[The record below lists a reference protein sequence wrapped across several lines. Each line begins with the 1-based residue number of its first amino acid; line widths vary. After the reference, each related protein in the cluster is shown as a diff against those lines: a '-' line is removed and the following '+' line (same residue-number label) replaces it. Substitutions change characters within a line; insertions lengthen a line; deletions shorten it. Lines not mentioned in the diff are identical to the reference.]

1 MPAGG
6 GPPMLHRHD
15 PFELYRVENGE
26 LAFYVEDDDGAVKRS
41 VGGPGTVVS
50 IPGGREHTIRN
61 ESEED
66 ARAFVVFSPG
76 APMERFVRAAGALGE
91 PDVQAVLEL
100 AATHGIEMTGPVEGA
115 RDGLPDHHSNLG
127 RSRPVAGGYRQ
138 SSDTMSEVG
147 RDHGLILHS
156 AARTDEGL
164 VIVNLW
170 PRRTARRPRLATHAE
185 ARWSAARG

>member
-1 MPAGG
+1 MHESIRVGTDALTIRVTSEESGGAIAAIEVQMPAGG

-41 VGGPGTVVS
+41 VGKAGTVVS

-100 AATHGIEMTGPVEGA
+100 ASAHGIEMTGPVEG
-115 RDGLPDHHSNLG
+115 
-127 RSRPVAGGYRQ
+127 
-138 SSDTMSEVG
+138 
-147 RDHGLILHS
+147 S
-156 AARTDEGL
+156 A
-164 VIVNLW
+164 
-170 PRRTARRPRLATHAE
+170 
-185 ARWSAARG
+185 